1 MARDAEGL
9 NPETA
14 DDLVMIGEIV
24 KPHGIRG
31 EVKVYSYS
39 ERPENFKHY
48 KKVILQEPAE
58 RGSGTRIYKI
68 VKSREH
74 GKLAILQLENVTSR
88 EAAEDL
94 LGSRVWLKKTDFP
107 KLDSDEY
114 YWHQL
119 IGLQVFTEGGR
130 ELGKVASLFSTKA
143 HDVLVVS
150 GAGRE
155 YLIPV
160 KEEMIKEIDDRRKKL
175 VITPP
180 PGLLEANEEG

>member
-1 MARDAEGL
+1 M
-9 NPETA
+9 
-14 DDLVMIGEIV
+14 
-24 KPHGIRG
+24 
-31 EVKVYSYS
+31 
-39 ERPENFKHY
+39 
-48 KKVILQEPAE
+48 
-58 RGSGTRIYKI
+58 
-68 VKSREH
+68 
-74 GKLAILQLENVTSR
+74 
-88 EAAEDL
+88 
-94 LGSRVWLKKTDFP
+94 KKTDFP